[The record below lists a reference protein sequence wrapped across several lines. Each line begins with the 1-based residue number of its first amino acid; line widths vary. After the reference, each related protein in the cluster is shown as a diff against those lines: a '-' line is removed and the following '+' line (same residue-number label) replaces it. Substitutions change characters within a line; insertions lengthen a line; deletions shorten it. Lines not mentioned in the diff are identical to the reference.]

1 MFRKGDM
8 VVHPEHGAAVIEE
21 TRLREFLGE
30 RRKYLVLRF
39 AYGDLTLMVP
49 VESTETVGIR
59 RVISKNEVKK
69 VLNVLEEGESTMD
82 ANWSRRFRNNIE
94 KLRSGDIYQ
103 LAEVIRNLSIRNRA
117 KRLSAGET
125 RMVIKARRILT
136 SELTRVTGGTDEKTE
151 AMIDEALDESHHS
164 RVLAGL

>member
-21 TRLREFLGE
+21 TRLKQFLGE

-49 VESTETVGIR
+49 VESAEAVGIR

-69 VLNVLEEGESTMD
+69 VLSVLEKDESPMD
-82 ANWSRRFRNNIE
+82 ANWSRRFKNNME

-103 LAEVIRNLSIRNRA
+103 LAEVIRNLSIRARA
-117 KRLSAGET
+117 KGLSAGET
-125 RMVIKARRILT
+125 RMVSMARRNLT
-136 SELTRVTGGTDEKTE
+136 SELTYATGGTDEKTE
-151 AMIDEALDESHHS
+151 AMIDEALDESQP